1 MEVNYKGTEGT
12 WEDIS
17 RVPEVYHPIPC
28 IKEDQLLSGEVMH
41 TSPRTESTLL
51 ANSTQTAAET
61 VPLATRDTT
70 TAALAP
76 VNPDML
82 TAEEFLDMP
91 ELETT
96 QPEGDEDQDESPASF
111 DATSHQMPSLP
122 MPKDSL
128 HPERMEQLPIKKN
141 KRSKKG
147 GRTGRH

>member
-12 WEDIS
+12 WEDIG
-17 RVPEVYHPIPC
+17 RVLEVYHPIPC
-28 IKEDQLLSGEVMH
+28 IEEDQLLSGEVMD

-51 ANSTQTAAET
+51 ADSTQTAAET
-61 VPLATRDTT
+61 VPPATGDTT
-70 TAALAP
+70 TAALVP
-76 VNPDML
+76 INPDMP

-91 ELETT
+91 ELETA
-96 QPEGDEDQDESPASF
+96 QPKGDEDQYESPVSF

-122 MPKDSL
+122 TPKDSISQ
-128 HPERMEQLPIKKN
+128 ERMEQLPTKKN